1 MSSIIARDGAS
12 YDVTADGQRFI
23 VNSRLSGTAP
33 SAPLTLV
40 QNFANELRAAEAKTR

>member
-23 VNSRLSGTAP
+23 INSRLSGTAP
-33 SAPLTLV
+33 SAPLV